1 MTVYTPEEIEPE
13 EIATHYRS
21 AMDSVNLVND
31 LKALPSLNNE
41 QTVRLKRNVDHLNI
55 MLSRDYWTD
64 EDLTPFSNAVITSTD
79 NI

>member
-1 MTVYTPEEIEPE
+1 MSEDTPEIEPE

-31 LKALPSLNNE
+31 LKALPSLTKE
-41 QTVRLKRNVDHLNI
+41 QTTRLKANVDHLNI

-64 EDLTPFSNAVITSTD
+64 EDLTPFTDAVG
-79 NI
+79 

>member
-1 MTVYTPEEIEPE
+1 MSEDTPEIEPE

-31 LKALPSLNNE
+31 LKALPSLNKE
-41 QTVRLKRNVDHLNI
+41 QTVSLKANVDHLEI

-64 EDLTPFSNAVITSTD
+64 EDLTPFTDAVG
-79 NI
+79 

>member
-1 MTVYTPEEIEPE
+1 MSEDTPEIEPE

-41 QTVRLKRNVDHLNI
+41 QTLRLKANVDHLNI

-64 EDLTPFSNAVITSTD
+64 EDLTPFTDAVG
-79 NI
+79 

>member
-1 MTVYTPEEIEPE
+1 MSEDTLEEVTPE

-41 QTVRLKRNVDHLNI
+41 QTVRLKANVDHLNI

-64 EDLTPFSNAVITSTD
+64 EDLTPFTDAVG
-79 NI
+79 

>member
-1 MTVYTPEEIEPE
+1 MSEDTPEEVTPE

-31 LKALPSLNNE
+31 LKALPSLTKE
-41 QTVRLKRNVDHLNI
+41 QTVRLKANVDHLEI

-64 EDLTPFSNAVITSTD
+64 EDLTPFTDAVG
-79 NI
+79 

>member
-1 MTVYTPEEIEPE
+1 MSEDTPEIEPE

-31 LKALPSLNNE
+31 LKALPSLTKE
-41 QTVRLKRNVDHLNI
+41 QTVRLKANVDHLNI

-64 EDLTPFSNAVITSTD
+64 EDLTPFTDAVG
-79 NI
+79 

>member
-1 MTVYTPEEIEPE
+1 MSEDTPEIEPE

-31 LKALPSLNNE
+31 LKALPSLNKE
-41 QTVRLKRNVDHLNI
+41 QTVRLKANVDHLNI

-64 EDLTPFSNAVITSTD
+64 EDLTPFTDAVG
-79 NI
+79 

>member
-1 MTVYTPEEIEPE
+1 MSVDIPEEGTPEEI
-13 EIATHYRS
+13 AMHYRS

-41 QTVRLKRNVDHLNI
+41 QTVRLKANVDHLNI

-64 EDLTPFSNAVITSTD
+64 EDLTPFTDAVG
-79 NI
+79 

>member
-1 MTVYTPEEIEPE
+1 MSEDTPEIEPE

-31 LKALPSLNNE
+31 LKALPSLTKE
-41 QTVRLKRNVDHLNI
+41 QTVRLKANVDHLEI

-64 EDLTPFSNAVITSTD
+64 EDLTPFTDAVG
-79 NI
+79 